1 MADDLINPLVRQITE
16 RMPWLFA
23 DYGFRVADYLYDAR
37 AFGNC
42 IVTLESETLRLRF
55 HKDRG
60 IGYATLASQTD
71 PEYWFDL
78 TLLLRPILGERPD
91 PNFEGTALLL
101 KNNFPALVT
110 ALGPKFPETKREEE
124 RRNEELAA
132 QWGIKPSK
140 PRPFKFSYA
149 SGSTPFKQ
157 TVAGSVLYVPLR
169 ALEVGIVLWALY
181 RIFR

>member
-1 MADDLINPLVRQITE
+1 MSDELTNPLVRQITE

-23 DYGFRVADYLYDAR
+23 DCGFTVVDYSYDAR
-37 AFGNC
+37 SFGNS

-55 HKDRG
+55 HMDRG
-60 IGYATLASQTD
+60 IGYAQLASQTD

-78 TLLLRPILGERPD
+78 ALLLRPILGERPD

-124 RRNEELAA
+124 RRKEEIAA
-132 QWGIKPSK
+132 RWKFNKPG
-140 PRPFKFSYA
+140 PFKFSYA
-149 SGSTPFKQ
+149 SGTPFKQ
-157 TVAGSVLYVPLR
+157 TVAGSVLYISLR

-181 RIFR
+181 RVFR

>member
-1 MADDLINPLVRQITE
+1 MADDLTNPLVRQITE

-23 DYGFRVADYLYDAR
+23 DYGFRVVEYSYDAR
-37 AFGNC
+37 SFGNC

-55 HKDRG
+55 HTDRG
-60 IGYATLASQTD
+60 IGYAELASQTD

-78 TLLLRPILGERPD
+78 ALLLRPILGERPD

-101 KNNFPALVT
+101 KQNFPALVT

-124 RRNEELAA
+124 RRKDELAT
-132 QWGIKPSK
+132 QWGFKPQ
-140 PRPFKFSYA
+140 PFEFSFA

-157 TVAGSVLYVPLR
+157 TKAGSVLYVSLR
-169 ALEVGIVLWALY
+169 LLEVGIVLWALY
-181 RIFR
+181 RVFR